1 MQRNTLEM
9 TDRELCVVSAVGSD
23 YAGGVSGPDL
33 QGENIHS
40 ASAEER
46 SCWRADNRVSLTGT
60 GGEIQAMAA
69 GGSVTPRRGRKVQT
83 MAFVRSL

>member
-1 MQRNTLEM
+1 M

-69 GGSVTPRRGRKVQT
+69 GEVSNTSSWSEGSNNGFRKITLNARR
-83 MAFVRSL
+83 